1 MERSWITSRA
11 VVLVIAAV
19 VLAACSGTNAGDD
32 EGSVPTPTSAPATAT
47 TASTEAAT
55 ATTPTAPPKPTPTV
69 ISAAGGTATPGT
81 VAGGREDYCAELAG
95 GSTDN
100 DVRVPAGE
108 TCTLDNARVGPNVI
122 LARDAT
128 LHARGSTIGGNVLSE
143 GAAAVNLLDGTTVGG
158 NIQVERSGSVQVIDA
173 RVDGNIHL

>member
-1 MERSWITSRA
+1 
-11 VVLVIAAV
+11 
-19 VLAACSGTNAGDD
+19 
-32 EGSVPTPTSAPATAT
+32 
-47 TASTEAAT
+47 
-55 ATTPTAPPKPTPTV
+55 V

-95 GSTDN
+95 GSTDA

-128 LHARGSTIGGNVLSE
+128 LHARGSSIGGNVLSE

-158 NIQVERSGSVQVIDA
+158 NIHVERSGGVQVIDA
-173 RVDGNIHL
+173 RVDGNIHLEHNTGMIVINNSVVDGSIEIEENTGGVEISGNTVGGKLECEENTPPPTGGGNTVNGEREGQCSGL